1 MNVVLKRVL
10 TAIVS
15 MGLITTPAMAAGA
28 SSPDLSRAAS
38 KEAAPA
44 PETVSGAQ
52 FGGTGVLV
60 ISAIIVLG
68 LAAWALWGKNKKN
81 DNPASP

>member
-1 MNVVLKRVL
+1 MNVLLKGLL
-10 TAIVS
+10 TAVVS
-15 MGLITTPAMAAGA
+15 MGLMTTPAMAAGA
-28 SSPDLSRAAS
+28 STATVSRAAS
-38 KEAAPA
+38 SEVTPA
-44 PETVSGAQ
+44 SETVGGAQ
-52 FGGTGVLV
+52 FGGTGVLA